1 MATPPPPP
9 ATGPSSNQPSTAS
22 PLSSIASPTIPPPLP
37 NPPSNQPPPPRSV
50 VHPTRSAQAPSE
62 PTRRSKRQRQQSP
75 EIIPDEEQAAPPK
88 RQKRS
93 NAPAAAQ
100 TAKKPPTRKAPRKK
114 AAAPKKGQS
123 LLELPRVAIPQDAA
137 TTPIPAPGAVQDLDG
152 PRKEA
157 GLSPI
162 QWTFQSDPLYCMDV
176 VRNSFDIS
184 IAAGMP
190 LTENFERAGGAAL
203 VRCIRSPRDAAIAG
217 SETQGLLPSSVGQG
231 GAKGKGWNHV
241 RPVVSDI
248 WVAERGQISWD
259 DQISLLA
266 ASTRRGAL
274 NALKPRRAAEFFRV
288 DAVVGEGEGQEKGM
302 EFYLWWARSDAVRV
316 NGVEVIPPHTAG
328 EEEEGEEGPDVAIGP
343 LPDFAVIQVED
354 VVLFFWK
361 NEAALRYSPASVE
374 ADKVRVK
381 EVEEEEEEEERRKEK
396 ERQEAEQLDQGL
408 LGESEEESGPPAA
421 ADQMQPQLTS
431 DEVDQLF
438 TSDPMQEPLIPSESV
453 LEHNRRD
460 EWKIIWEIIWDTGVR
475 RNERGRAEDPTI
487 DCQQIISYSD
497 VSNLDLVS
505 SIAAVWDA
513 VASHEDG
520 RQFAFNSDSQ
530 YSLVR
535 GDFLNEDGKRMRS
548 MAAVHGPNDLLIPM
562 VMDGY
567 SRSPPNSAG
576 FPPGQDPN
584 DNEKELPAMDPKNPK
599 GDKGQ
604 VGHTVFAVA
613 QRIKEDR
620 IEGDQVRAI
629 IFDSRP
635 TGSDQT
641 KRIEDNFGKTIRR
654 IGWLGMD
661 WYGRATENRDAP
673 PRRVETL
680 QPRVPFQV
688 SPNSC
693 GIHAILHA
701 WGYMLGLPRL
711 DSNVRLHGQRITTQW
726 QADAEEE
733 TFITDAVRMIN
744 LAVAGH
750 MDFRTIQAFFNHYGF
765 CQLQDP
771 NSSSEAQPEQ
781 RMATMMN
788 DKILDKILDEKRD
801 AESTTKGTEP
811 KDNQFREDDIW
822 QVRQVA
828 EGMRWSEAVYYLD
841 AANGDIDTAK
851 QLASG
856 N

>member
-1 MATPPPPP
+1 MATPPPPI
-9 ATGPSSNQPSTAS
+9 GPPSNQPSTAS
-22 PLSSIASPTIPPPLP
+22 PLSSIPSPAISHPLP
-37 NPPSNQPPPPRSV
+37 NNPPSNQAPPPRSAV
-50 VHPTRSAQAPSE
+50 PPTRSAHAPTE

-75 EIIPDEEQAAPPK
+75 EIILDDEEQAAPK

-93 NAPAAAQ
+93 NAPAAASQ
-100 TAKKPPTRKAPRKK
+100 PAKKPPTRKAPRKK

-137 TTPIPAPGAVQDLDG
+137 TTPIPSPGAIQDLDG

-162 QWTFQSDPLYCMDV
+162 EWTFQSDPLYRMNAI
-176 VRNSFDIS
+176 RNAFDIS

-190 LTENFERAGGAAL
+190 LTENFERAGGAAF
-203 VRCIRSPRDAAIAG
+203 VRCIRGPRDAAIAG
-217 SETQGLLPSSVGQG
+217 SETPGLLPSSVGAGG

-274 NALKPRRAAEFFRV
+274 NALKPRRAAELFRV
-288 DAVVGEGEGQEKGM
+288 DAVVGDGEGQENGK
-302 EFYLWWARSDAVRV
+302 EFYFWWALSRAVKV
-316 NGVEVIPPHTAG
+316 NGVEVIPTHTAG
-328 EEEEGEEGPDVAIGP
+328 EEEEEEEGGPEVAIGP

-381 EVEEEEEEEERRKEK
+381 EMEEEEERRKEK
-396 ERQEAEQLDQGL
+396 ERQEAEQLDQDL
-408 LGESEEESGPPAA
+408 LAETEEESGPPAA
-421 ADQMQPQLTS
+421 ADQTQLQLMS
-431 DEVDQLF
+431 DEINQLF
-438 TSDPMQEPLIPSESV
+438 SPDPVQESV
-453 LEHNRRD
+453 LEQNRRD
-460 EWKIIWEIIWDTGVR
+460 EWKIIWDTGVR
-475 RNERGRAEDPTI
+475 RNERQRAEDPTI

-497 VSNLDLVS
+497 VSNLDLVA

-513 VASHEDG
+513 VVSPEDG
-520 RQFAFNSDSQ
+520 RQFAFNSDSM
-530 YSLVR
+530 YALVR
-535 GDFLNEDGKRMRS
+535 GDFLDEMGKRSRCT
-548 MAAVHGPNDLLIPM
+548 AAVHGPNDLLIPM

-567 SRSPPNSAG
+567 TRSPPNSAG

-584 DNEKELPAMDPKNPK
+584 DHKTNLPSMDPDNLK
-599 GDKGQ
+599 GDKGR

-613 QRIKEDR
+613 QRIEEGR

-635 TGSDQT
+635 TGSEQS
-641 KRIEDNFGKTIRR
+641 KRIDDNVGKTIRR
-654 IGWLGMD
+654 IGWLGID
-661 WYGRATENRDAP
+661 WFGRATENRDAP
-673 PRRVETL
+673 PRVVETL

-701 WGYMLGLPRL
+701 WGYMLGLPAL
-711 DSNVRLHGQRITTQW
+711 NSNVRLHGQRITTQW
-726 QADAEEE
+726 QQAAEEE

-771 NSSSEAQPEQ
+771 NSTSEAQPEQ

-788 DKILDKILDEKRD
+788 DEILDKILDEER
-801 AESTTKGTEP
+801 AIEGPANGTEP
-811 KDNQFREDDIW
+811 KDYQFREDDLW

-828 EGMRWSEAVYYLD
+828 EGMKWSAAVYYLD
-841 AANGDIDTAK
+841 AANGDIDMAK

>member
-1 MATPPPPP
+1 M
-9 ATGPSSNQPSTAS
+9 
-22 PLSSIASPTIPPPLP
+22 
-37 NPPSNQPPPPRSV
+37 
-50 VHPTRSAQAPSE
+50 
-62 PTRRSKRQRQQSP
+62 
-75 EIIPDEEQAAPPK
+75 
-88 RQKRS
+88 
-93 NAPAAAQ
+93 
-100 TAKKPPTRKAPRKK
+100 
-114 AAAPKKGQS
+114 
-123 LLELPRVAIPQDAA
+123 AIPQDAA
-137 TTPIPAPGAVQDLDG
+137 ATPVPSPGAAQRLDG

-162 QWTFQSDPLYCMDV
+162 QWTFQSDPLYRVDV
-176 VRNSFDIS
+176 IRNSIDIS

-190 LTENFERAGGAAL
+190 LIENFERAGGAAF
-203 VRCIRSPRDAAIAG
+203 VRCIRGPRDAAIAG
-217 SETQGLLPSSVGQG
+217 SATQRLLPSSVGPG

-241 RPVVSDI
+241 RPVVSDL
-248 WVAERGQISWD
+248 WVAERGQIAWD

-288 DAVVGEGEGQEKGM
+288 DAVVGDGEEQEKGK
-302 EFYLWWARSDAVRV
+302 EFYFRWALSRAVRV
-316 NGVEVIPPHTAG
+316 NGVEVIPTLTAG
-328 EEEEGEEGPDVAIGP
+328 EEEEEEGGPDVAIGP

-354 VVLFFWK
+354 VVMFFWK

-381 EVEEEEEEEERRKEK
+381 EMEEDEERRKEK
-396 ERQEAEQLDQGL
+396 ERQEAEQLDQDL
-408 LGESEEESGPPAA
+408 VGESEEESGPPAA

-431 DEVDQLF
+431 DELDQLF
-438 TSDPMQEPLIPSESV
+438 TSDPMQEPFTPSESV
-453 LEHNRRD
+453 PEQNRRA
-460 EWKIIWEIIWDTGVR
+460 EWKIIWDTGVR
-475 RNERGRAEDPTI
+475 RNERQRAEDPNI

-513 VASHEDG
+513 VASPEDG

-530 YSLVR
+530 YALVR
-535 GDFLNEDGKRMRS
+535 GDFLNEDGTRGRS

-567 SRSPPNSAG
+567 TRSPPNSAG

-584 DNEKELPAMDPKNPK
+584 DHKNKLPSMDPDNPK
-599 GDKGQ
+599 GDKGR

-635 TGSDQT
+635 TGSEQS
-641 KRIEDNFGKTIRR
+641 KRIDDNVGKTIRR
-654 IGWLGMD
+654 IGWLGID
-661 WYGRATENRDAP
+661 WFRRATEDRDAP
-673 PRRVETL
+673 PRVVETL
-680 QPRVPFQV
+680 QPRVPFQA

-701 WGYMLGLPRL
+701 WGYMLGLPAL
-711 DSNVRLHGQRITTQW
+711 NSNVRLHGQRLTTQW
-726 QADAEEE
+726 QQAAEEE
-733 TFITDAVRMIN
+733 TFTTDAVRMIN

-788 DKILDKILDEKRD
+788 DEILDKILDEKRD
-801 AESTTKGTEP
+801 AESTIKGTEP

-828 EGMRWSEAVYYLD
+828 EGMSWSQAVYYLD

>member
-1 MATPPPPP
+1 MT
-9 ATGPSSNQPSTAS
+9 
-22 PLSSIASPTIPPPLP
+22 
-37 NPPSNQPPPPRSV
+37 
-50 VHPTRSAQAPSE
+50 
-62 PTRRSKRQRQQSP
+62 
-75 EIIPDEEQAAPPK
+75 
-88 RQKRS
+88 
-93 NAPAAAQ
+93 
-100 TAKKPPTRKAPRKK
+100 
-114 AAAPKKGQS
+114 
-123 LLELPRVAIPQDAA
+123 IPQDAA
-137 TTPIPAPGAVQDLDG
+137 TTPIPSPGAVQDLDA
-152 PRKEA
+152 PRKED

-162 QWTFQSDPLYCMDV
+162 QWTFQSDPLYRMDV
-176 VRNSFDIS
+176 IRNSVDIS

-190 LTENFERAGGAAL
+190 PTENFELAGGAAF

-217 SETQGLLPSSVGQG
+217 SETQGLLPSSVGLGG

-241 RPVVSDI
+241 RPVVSDL
-248 WVAERGQISWD
+248 WVAERGQISFH

-274 NALKPRRAAEFFRV
+274 NALKPRRAADLFRV
-288 DAVVGEGEGQEKGM
+288 DAVVGEVEGQEKGK
-302 EFYLWWARSDAVRV
+302 EFYFWWAQGRAVRV
-316 NGVEVIPPHTAG
+316 NGVEVIPTHTAG
-328 EEEEGEEGPDVAIGP
+328 EEEEEGGPDVAIGP

-361 NEAALRYSPASVE
+361 NEAALHYLPASVE

-381 EVEEEEEEEERRKEK
+381 EMEEEEEEERRKEK
-396 ERQEAEQLDQGL
+396 ERQEAEQLDQDL
-408 LGESEEESGPPAA
+408 LGETEEESGPPAA
-421 ADQMQPQLTS
+421 ADQTQLQLIS
-431 DEVDQLF
+431 DEINQLF
-438 TSDPMQEPLIPSESV
+438 SPDPVQESV
-453 LEHNRRD
+453 LEQNRRD
-460 EWKIIWEIIWDTGVR
+460 EWKIIWDTGVR
-475 RNERGRAEDPTI
+475 RNERQRAEDPTI

-497 VSNLDLVS
+497 VGNLDLVA

-513 VASHEDG
+513 VVSPEDG
-520 RQFAFNSDSQ
+520 RQFAFNSDSM
-530 YSLVR
+530 YALVR
-535 GDFLNEDGKRMRS
+535 GDFLDKMGKRSRCT
-548 MAAVHGPNDLLIPM
+548 AAVHGPNDLLIPM

-567 SRSPPNSAG
+567 TRSPPNSAG

-584 DNEKELPAMDPKNPK
+584 DHNIKIPSMDPDNPK
-599 GDKGQ
+599 GDKGR
-604 VGHTVFAVA
+604 VGHTVFVVA
-613 QRIKEDR
+613 QRIEEDR
-620 IEGDQVRAI
+620 IEGDQVSAI

-635 TGSDQT
+635 TGSEQS
-641 KRIEDNFGKTIRR
+641 KRIDDNVGKTIRR
-654 IGWLGMD
+654 IGWLGID
-661 WYGRATENRDAP
+661 WFRRATEDRDAP
-673 PRRVETL
+673 PRVVETL

-701 WGYMLGLPRL
+701 WGYMLGLPAL
-711 DSNVRLHGQRITTQW
+711 NSNVRLHGQRLTTQW
-726 QADAEEE
+726 QQAAEEE

-788 DKILDKILDEKRD
+788 DEVLDKILDEKRD
-801 AESTTKGTEP
+801 AESTMKGTEP
-811 KDNQFREDDIW
+811 TDYQFREDDIW

-828 EGMRWSEAVYYLD
+828 EGMKWSAAVYYLD
-841 AANGDIDTAK
+841 TANGDIDMAK

>member
-9 ATGPSSNQPSTAS
+9 PPTGPPSNQPSTAS

-37 NPPSNQPPPPRSV
+37 RSV
-50 VHPTRSAQAPSE
+50 VHPPRSAQAPSE

-75 EIIPDEEQAAPPK
+75 KIVPDEEQAAPK

-100 TAKKPPTRKAPRKK
+100 PAKKPPTRKAPQKK
-114 AAAPKKGQS
+114 AAPKKGQS

-137 TTPIPAPGAVQDLDG
+137 TTPIPSPWAVHHLDG

-162 QWTFQSDPLYCMDV
+162 QWTFQSNPLYRTDV
-176 VRNSFDIS
+176 IRNSFDIS

-190 LTENFERAGGAAL
+190 LTENFERAGGAAF
-203 VRCIRSPRDAAIAG
+203 VRCIRSPRDAAVAG
-217 SETQGLLPSSVGQG
+217 SETQGLLPSSVGAGG

-274 NALKPRRAAEFFRV
+274 NALKPRRAAEFLRV
-288 DAVVGEGEGQEKGM
+288 DAVVGEGEGQEKGKN
-302 EFYLWWARSDAVRV
+302 FYFWWAPSQAVRV
-316 NGVEVIPPHTAG
+316 NGVDVIPPHTAG
-328 EEEEGEEGPDVAIGP
+328 EEEEEGGPDVAIGP

-354 VVLFFWK
+354 VVLFLWK
-361 NEAALRYSPASVE
+361 NEAALGYMPASVE

-381 EVEEEEEEEERRKEK
+381 EMEEEEEEEEEERRKEK
-396 ERQEAEQLDQGL
+396 ERQEAEQLDQDL
-408 LGESEEESGPPAA
+408 LGETEEESGSPAA

-431 DEVDQLF
+431 DDLSQLF
-438 TSDPMQEPLIPSESV
+438 SPDIMQELFPPSESV
-453 LEHNRRD
+453 LEQNRRD
-460 EWKIIWEIIWDTGVR
+460 EWKIIWDTGVR
-475 RNERGRAEDPTI
+475 RNERQRAEDPDI

-513 VASHEDG
+513 VASPEDG

-535 GDFLNEDGKRMRS
+535 GDFLSNNGKRMRS

-567 SRSPPNSAG
+567 TRSPPNSAG

-584 DNEKELPAMDPKNPK
+584 DHKNKLPSMDPDNPE
-599 GDKGQ
+599 GDKGR

-613 QRIKEDR
+613 QRIAEDR

-635 TGSDQT
+635 TGSEQS
-641 KRIEDNFGKTIRR
+641 KRIDDNVGKTIRR
-654 IGWLGMD
+654 IGWLGID
-661 WYGRATENRDAP
+661 WLCRATEDRDAP
-673 PRRVETL
+673 PRVVETL

-701 WGYMLGLPRL
+701 WGYILGLPAL
-711 DSNVRLHGQRITTQW
+711 NSNVRLHGQQLNTQW
-726 QADAEEE
+726 QAAAEEE

-788 DKILDKILDEKRD
+788 DEILDKILDEKREV
-801 AESTTKGTEP
+801 ESEMKGTEP
-811 KDNQFREDDIW
+811 KDYQFREDDIW
-822 QVRQVA
+822 QVRQVV
-828 EGMRWSEAVYYLD
+828 EGMKWSAAVYYLD
-841 AANGDIDTAK
+841 AANGDIDMAK

>member
-1 MATPPPPP
+1 MATPPPP
-9 ATGPSSNQPSTAS
+9 TGPPSNQPSTAS
-22 PLSSIASPTIPPPLP
+22 PLSSIASPTISHPLP

-50 VHPTRSAQAPSE
+50 VPPTRSAQAPTE

-75 EIIPDEEQAAPPK
+75 EIIPDEEKQPAPK
-88 RQKRS
+88 RPKRS

-123 LLELPRVAIPQDAA
+123 LLELPRVAIPEDAA
-137 TTPIPAPGAVQDLDG
+137 ATPIPSPGAIQDLDG
-152 PRKEA
+152 PRREA

-162 QWTFQSDPLYCMDV
+162 QWTFQSDPLYRMDAI
-176 VRNSFDIS
+176 RNAFDIS

-190 LTENFERAGGAAL
+190 LTENFERAGGAAF
-203 VRCIRSPRDAAIAG
+203 VRCIRNPRDAAIAG
-217 SETQGLLPSSVGQG
+217 SETAGLLPSSVGAGG

-241 RPVVSDI
+241 RAVVSDI
-248 WVAERGQISWD
+248 WVAERGQMSWD

-288 DAVVGEGEGQEKGM
+288 DAVVGEGEQQEKGK
-302 EFYLWWARSDAVRV
+302 EFYFWWAPSQAVRV
-316 NGVEVIPPHTAG
+316 NGVEVDPPHTAG
-328 EEEEGEEGPDVAIGP
+328 EEKEEEGGGPDVAIGP

-381 EVEEEEEEEERRKEK
+381 EMEEEERRKEK
-396 ERQEAEQLDQGL
+396 ERQEAEQLDQDL
-408 LGESEEESGPPAA
+408 LGETEEESGPPAA

-431 DEVDQLF
+431 DEINQLF
-438 TSDPMQEPLIPSESV
+438 SSDPMQEPLTPSESV
-453 LEHNRRD
+453 LEQNKRD
-460 EWKIIWEIIWDTGVR
+460 EWKIIWDTGVR
-475 RNERGRAEDPTI
+475 RNERQRADDPTI

-497 VSNLDLVS
+497 VSNIDLVL

-520 RQFAFNSDSQ
+520 RQFAFNSDSM
-530 YSLVR
+530 YSVVR
-535 GDFLNEDGKRMRS
+535 STFLDEMGKRSRC

-584 DNEKELPAMDPKNPK
+584 DNEKDLPSMDPDNPK

-613 QRIKEDR
+613 QRIEQDP

-635 TGSDQT
+635 TGSGQS
-641 KRIEDNFGKTIRR
+641 KRIDDNVGKTIRR

-661 WYGRATENRDAP
+661 WWCRATEDRDAP
-673 PRRVETL
+673 PRVVETL

-701 WGYMLGLPRL
+701 WGYMLGLPAL
-711 DSNVRLHGQRITTQW
+711 NSNVRLHGQRFTTQW

-733 TFITDAVRMIN
+733 AFITDAVKMIN

-771 NSSSEAQPEQ
+771 NSTSEAQPEQ

-788 DKILDKILDEKRD
+788 DKILDDILDKKRET
-801 AESTTKGTEP
+801 ESMMNGTEP
-811 KDNQFREDDIW
+811 KDNQFREEDIR
-822 QVRQVA
+822 QVRRVA
-828 EGMRWSEAVYYLD
+828 EGMSWSEAVHYLD
-841 AANGDIDTAK
+841 AANGDINGAK
-851 QLASG
+851 QLALG